1 MLVRSAVLALTVAL
15 TLTACGSSGGGGG
28 NSPNT
33 SGASTPS
40 SVPSSPP
47 SSPPSPPPSSP
58 VASSGST
65 SGTGGTGGTADAA
78 TTAAVTKAY
87 TTFFN
92 YKSGLDVSEK
102 LLQLGPEFHSALVT
116 NAKTAAAQ
124 KITVTVSAV
133 TLQSPHV
140 AKVTFT
146 VLGNGAAL
154 LPNTPGYAVQENGTW
169 KVAAQTFCGLISL
182 QGQAPAA
189 CQEPAVLSPSP

>member
-1 MLVRSAVLALTVAL
+1 MLVRSAVLVLTVAL
-15 TLTACGSSGGGGG
+15 TVTACGSSGGSGG

-33 SGASTPS
+33 SGASTQSVS
-40 SVPSSPP
+40 SSAPSSPA
-47 SSPPSPPPSSP
+47 SPMPTSGNSGG
-58 VASSGST
+58 GST
-65 SGTGGTGGTADAA
+65 GGSADTA
-78 TTAAVTKAY
+78 TTTAVTKAY

-102 LLQLGPEFHSALVT
+102 LLQLGPEFHAALVT

-124 KITVTVSAV
+124 KITVTVSNV

-146 VLGNGAAL
+146 VLGNGSAL

-182 QGQAPAA
+182 QGKAPAA